1 MDNKNLEALLRIIR
15 ATRSELAAG
24 TDEKSRAQVAI
35 IDQMMAQYNDGKPNG
50 LTVRQAAR
58 TLGVGSQS
66 VLGYIKSGLLP
77 ARKRENGRYVIQKA
91 DVEKFD
97 RPRVGRPPQ
106 IR

>member
-1 MDNKNLEALLRIIR
+1 MDNKNLEVLLRIIR
-15 ATRSELAAG
+15 DTRQDLAGGSDA
-24 TDEKSRAQVAI
+24 ESKAKAAI
-35 IDQMMAQYNDGKPNG
+35 IDQMMEEYNDGKPNG
-50 LTVRQAAR
+50 LTVRQAAKA
-58 TLGVGSQS
+58 LGVGSQS